1 MSEPPAAGVPGGGSP
16 AGVVV
21 AGGFPLS
28 KENAKMKNVQP
39 AFKAFSIVIL
49 ILTFA
54 SLAHAAPPPTVA
66 PTPVSRTWVSGVG
79 DDTNPCSRTAP
90 CKTFSGA
97 IALTLTGGEID
108 ALDPGDFGPVTI
120 TKSIT
125 IDGTQGA
132 GFASI
137 TPPNFGFAITIN
149 AGPTDVVTLR
159 NLSINGPKS
168 SASSGIVVNTAG
180 TVHIENCIV
189 SSTEGNAIID
199 SRAGNAN
206 DIFYLYIKDTI
217 ATNSSAD
224 GIAIF
229 PQNAGVFLIAS
240 LTNVRAQDNGSAG
253 IAIISGVYASLDHCV
268 VSGNR
273 TDGFFAQG
281 NSGGTEGNANAASMT
296 VKNSVSSGNGN
307 GITARP
313 GTTVRISGV
322 QVFNNTLG
330 INLAGGTINSYG
342 NNEIDGNTTDG
353 APSNAIP
360 QK

>member
-1 MSEPPAAGVPGGGSP
+1 
-16 AGVVV
+16 
-21 AGGFPLS
+21 
-28 KENAKMKNVQP
+28 MKNVQR
-39 AFKAFSIVIL
+39 AFKALSIVIL
-49 ILTFA
+49 ILTFV
-54 SLAHAAPPPTVA
+54 SLAHAAPPPKVA

-79 DDTNPCSRTAP
+79 DDVNPCSRTAP

-120 TKSIT
+120 TNKSIT
-125 IDGTQGA
+125 IDGTTGA

-137 TPPNFGFAITIN
+137 TPPNFGFAITVN

-168 SASSGIVVNTAG
+168 STSSGIVVNTAG

-189 SSTEGNAIID
+189 SGTEGNAIID
-199 SRAGNAN
+199 SRSGSPN

-217 ATNSSAD
+217 ASNSSAD

-229 PQNAGVFLIAS
+229 PQNAGVFVIAS

-253 IAIISGVYASLDHCV
+253 IAIIAGVYASLDHCV

-273 TDGFFAQG
+273 ADGLYVQG
-281 NSGGTEGNANAASMT
+281 NSGGTEGTANAASMT

-313 GTTVRISGV
+313 GGIVRISGV
-322 QVFNNTLG
+322 QVFNNTTG
-330 INLAGGTINSYG
+330 INLNGGAVFSYG
-342 NNEIDGNTTDG
+342 NNEIEGNTNNG
-353 APSNAIP
+353 PAPTVIP
-360 QK
+360 KK